1 MSPCTNASLCKA
13 RNNLRSFLEGLRG
26 AVKIGVIQQ
35 KSICVEENFLTRRAG
50 SETKVDVVKI
60 VEKAIVESAAIVKK
74 LAFDQHAPGRDR
86 GDVSSAENLAVPA
99 VVAVVLTY
107 P

>member
-1 MSPCTNASLCKA
+1 M
-13 RNNLRSFLEGLRG
+13 
-26 AVKIGVIQQ
+26 IQQ
-35 KSICVEENFLTRRAG
+35 KSMCVEKNFLTRRAG

-74 LAFDQHAPGRDR
+74 AAVHQHAPSRDR
-86 GDVSSAENLAVPA
+86 RDVSSAENLAVPA
-99 VVAVVLTY
+99 VVAVVLTS